1 MKDKFFLDTNIFVY
15 SFDVSPKRTRALEL
29 IRAAHTGNGCISYQ
43 VVQEFV
49 NVAMNKFERPFH
61 INDLQIYLSKV
72 LFPVCEI
79 YSSEKLCLDA
89 LDITER
95 WKYSYYDALIIASAL
110 EANCTILYSEDLHN
124 SQKIK
129 GLTIIN
135 PFL

>member
-1 MKDKFFLDTNIFVY
+1 M
-15 SFDVSPKRTRALEL
+15 EL
-29 IRAAHTGNGCISYQ
+29 IRAAHIGNGCISYQ
-43 VVQEFV
+43 VIQEFV
-49 NVAMNKFERPFH
+49 NVAMKKFEKPFH

-79 YSSEKLCLDA
+79 YSSENLYLDA

-95 WKYSYYDALIIASAL
+95 WKYSFYDALIIASAL
-110 EANCTILYSEDLHN
+110 EANCSILYSEDLQHN
-124 SQKIK
+124 QKVK